1 MTFDNDFP
9 ALKSSTYFN
18 TAYVG
23 LMSQSLYEFR
33 SNFEKNYLLNAD
45 QYKIDAYDRLNH
57 THAAIAAFIG
67 SKKEQTYFVS
77 NFSAGIRF
85 VLDGLPIG
93 SNVLYLKDDYHSL
106 VDALE
111 ERDFNH
117 FSITIDERLE
127 ENIEQA
133 LCQKK
138 FHALAIS
145 IVQYTHGL
153 KIDFD
158 FLNDIKEK
166 YPKLLIVG
174 DATQHIGADH
184 FDFEASPFDAI
195 VCSGYKWLLAGFGNG
210 FIALSDK
217 FFKYTDLIRED
228 FQQKVFSGH
237 FNILGAASL
246 VFALEY
252 LKANHFEKLVEK
264 SKVLSQNLRNRL
276 TNIGLIP
283 EYHQRKPQ
291 SSIVSIPTDESLLDQ
306 LQEEGIRASYR
317 GKYLRFSMHF
327 YNSNEEIE
335 KLITLL
341 KQSISA

>member
-45 QYKIDAYDRLNH
+45 QYKIDAYDSLNH

-85 VLDGLPIG
+85 VLDGLPVG

-117 FSITIDERLE
+117 FSLSIDERLE
-127 ENIEQA
+127 ENIEHA
-133 LCQKK
+133 LSQNN
-138 FHALAIS
+138 FHALVTS
-145 IVQYTHGL
+145 IVQFTHGL

-158 FLNDIKEK
+158 FLHHIKEK

-174 DATQHIGADH
+174 DATQHIGTDH
-184 FDFEASPFDAI
+184 FDFDDSPFDAV

-210 FIALSDK
+210 FIALSDQ
-217 FFKYTDLIRED
+217 FFIHTNLIRED
-228 FQQKVFSGH
+228 FKQKVFSGH

-252 LKANHFEKLVEK
+252 LKANHFGKLVEK
-264 SKVLSQNLRNRL
+264 SKVLSQNLRNGL
-276 TNIGLIP
+276 TNIGWIP
-283 EYHQRKPQ
+283 EYYKRKPQ
-291 SSIVSIPTDESLLDQ
+291 SSIVSIPADESLLNQ
-306 LQEEGIRASYR
+306 LQEQGIKASYR

-341 KQSISA
+341 KHSISV